1 MPEIP
6 ILDELGADLRA
17 AFRSRE
23 RRRLRGVWAVPAVAV
38 AAAAALLFG
47 LDRGAPAPATAAEVL
62 RRAAYAA
69 QTAPAPFPR
78 DDQYFYVHSLT
89 TNLSMNLGPG
99 RSKARLVTRD
109 RRIWTRVARPGRLI
123 EKPGR
128 EFDIGRTRY
137 LLGSIQLNRAGMFAF
152 PTEPRTIY
160 ERLRAQVEGRGH
172 SPDGE

>member
-6 ILDELGADLRA
+6 ILDELGADLRV

-23 RRRLRGVWAVPAVAV
+23 RRRRRAVWAVPAVAV
-38 AAAAALLFG
+38 AAAAALLFA
-47 LDRGAPAPATAAEVL
+47 LDPRAPGPATAAELL
-62 RRAAYAA
+62 RRAAHAA

-99 RSKARLVTRD
+99 AARARLVTKH
-109 RRIWTRVARPGRLI
+109 RRIWTSVTRPGRLV

-128 EFDIGRTRY
+128 EFEIGRTRY
-137 LLGSIQLNRAGMFAF
+137 RLGSIKLSRDGMLAF
-152 PTEPRTIY
+152 
-160 ERLRAQVEGRGH
+160 
-172 SPDGE
+172 